1 MRKLFTFLV
10 AFLATL
16 SGAVWGQTEIQITNI
31 EDVSLQA
38 TSGTQ
43 GPGWMIEQDL
53 SEENNGNIV
62 YIKSPGNY
70 RIIDQSDD
78 KENSGENNSNV
89 QIKVDLSTAGGG
101 EVSIELVNIRTNAQ
115 LNNKLDGTDI
125 LNKHND
131 RCAFEIVG
139 TTTKETVVTLSSW
152 SVKPGSSKCKFW
164 SGSERAGINVQPGAT
179 LILKNNNPD
188 VILEA
193 GCLCN
198 TPDAHAHG
206 AGIGGDSKNPNFG
219 TIIIESGTIHA
230 YSQAIDAANGAFA
243 DGAGIGGGAKVT
255 SPDQVEGSTTGT
267 ILIKGGNVTAEC
279 DNKDTQH
286 PNLVHGAGIGGGCH
300 GTCSSITILG
310 GTVNAKTDFVQGGGY
325 TAALPYDIGTGYGY
339 NGNSHP
345 QIIIGK
351 WDENTT
357 ANVATKNV
365 DSNHYWDALTQ
376 AEPKD
381 GLKQFVLPNKT
392 QLYAIGTD
400 LIKVSK
406 LKAYQLSLQTETFTS
421 DEGHTISGVPEWQHY
436 YYAPSMV
443 VEQDVLSCNNDKHL
457 FMGWIKETKSLGE
470 EFVVPNK
477 ENKCTFTLPED
488 PNPTNKTNI
497 LYYQAVWVNNNL
509 SIVAKSG
516 TVWEKGKDVTPEVEC
531 LPAEQQC
538 SSLFTNLTFNVKSSE
553 PADFINKYFDGSSL
567 VFYNNQMI
575 GTPRLPVGET
585 FAQGTITATAKF
597 GGVEKDITINI
608 AIGNEIV
615 IHAAEISN
623 YEHVY
628 TGGNHNN
635 FGDDLTHS
643 LSVRMT
649 KEFDGS
655 SGLKEPIVLTE
666 KKHYRIASLKK
677 DGVIQSAIDTETEK
691 GTVNMVN
698 AGIYSAITIE
708 ALDIATISNV
718 LDPDHKSYTIE
729 GSLVIKERPLN
740 VAIREFT
747 IDDVTKTEKLSTNDV
762 TFEQANNLRGLV
774 SGENLDVEAKISFTK
789 QEVENKYT
797 VHFTGLKL
805 VDGDNGL
812 ASNYDPTFT
821 YNGQDVQL
829 DDEGNGEITI
839 DVEDPNE
846 GDGDEDG
853 DGDGDGDIKLF
864 RIYTD
869 EVCAGV
875 ELEYSREV
883 VKGGQS
889 TIVTVNV
896 EKGYDASALKLSF
909 KRGLYGNWEPL
920 TLNKDGQYQIKNIW
934 NDIYVRAE
942 GVVTGMEDIDG
953 TARVYAKDG
962 SLYIYTPQQ
971 DDIAVISMTGS
982 VVKRT
987 KQIGLQS
994 YPLNQGIYVVRVGEQ
1009 VFKVRVK

>member
-1 MRKLFTFLV
+1 MRRKLFTFLV

-16 SGAVWGQTEIQITNI
+16 SGAVWGQELIDITNFTTSN
-31 EDVSLQA
+31 ENEKGWKLQCDP
-38 TSGTQ
+38 S
-43 GPGWMIEQDL
+43 
-53 SEENNGNIV
+53 ENNNVLTISEDGD
-62 YIKSPGNY
+62 YIISSKGGG
-70 RIIDQSDD
+70 ID
-78 KENSGENNSNV
+78 NSNV
-89 QIKVDLSTAGGG
+89 QIV
-101 EVSIELVNIRTNAQ
+101 IEANKTVTVTLDNVKINAQ
-115 LNNKLDGTDI
+115 LYNNLDGSSLT
-125 LNKHND
+125 NKYSD
-131 RCAFEIVG
+131 RCAFEIRTGAKVS
-139 TTTKETVVTLSSW
+139 LSWMNDNKLW
-152 SVKPGSSKCKFW
+152 SSP
-164 SGSERAGINVQPGAT
+164 ERAGINVMQGAT
-179 LILKNNNPD
+179 LILKGPKNGS
-188 VILEA
+188 LEA
-193 GCLCN
+193 GSLCN
-198 TPDAHAHG
+198 TADAHAHG
-206 AGIGGDSKNPNFG
+206 AGIGGDSNDPNFG
-219 TIIIESGTIHA
+219 TIIIESGTIRA
-230 YSQAIDAANGAFA
+230 YSQAKNQGSFA
-243 DGAGIGGGAKVT
+243 DGAGIGGGAIITGTTVNT
-255 SPDQVEGSTTGT
+255 PSTTGH
-267 ILIKGGNVTAEC
+267 IIIKGGDITARCEGSG
-279 DNKDTQH
+279 TE
-286 PNLVHGAGIGGGCH
+286 LYRLHGAGIGGGCH

-325 TAALPYDIGTGYGY
+325 TAASPYDIGTGYGY
-339 NGNSHP
+339 NEISHP

-357 ANVATKNV
+357 TNVTTKNV
-365 DSNHYWDALTQ
+365 DPKHYWDALTQ
-376 AEPKD
+376 AQPNKE
-381 GLKQFVLPNKT
+381 LEQFVLPDKT
-392 QLYAIGTD
+392 QLYAIGKD
-400 LIKVSK
+400 LIDVSK
-406 LKAYQLSLQTETFTS
+406 LNAYQLSLQTGKFTS

-457 FMGWIKETKSLGE
+457 FMGWINEKQTEAIVTPVDG
-470 EFVVPNK
+470 
-477 ENKCTFTLPED
+477 KCTFTLPED
-488 PNPTNKTNI
+488 PNPTNETNI

-516 TVWEKGKDVTPEVEC
+516 TVWEKDGNVTPKVEC
-531 LPAEQQC
+531 LPAEQQF
-538 SSLFTNLTFNVKSSE
+538 SSLFRNLTFEVKSSSE
-553 PADFINKYFDGSSL
+553 SADFINKYFDGSSL

-608 AIGNEIV
+608 AIGNNIV
-615 IHAAEISN
+615 IHEAEISN
-623 YEHVY
+623 SEHVY
-628 TGGNHNN
+628 TGENHNN
-635 FGDDLTHS
+635 FGDDPTHS
-643 LSVRMT
+643 LLVRMT

-655 SGLKEPIVLTE
+655 SGLKEPKVLTE
-666 KKHYRIASLKK
+666 KTHYRIASLEK

-698 AGIYSAITIE
+698 AGTYSAITIE
-708 ALDIATISNV
+708 ALDNMATISKD
-718 LDPDHKSYTIE
+718 LDENHKSYTIN
-729 GSLVIKERPLN
+729 GSLEIRERPLN

-829 DDEGNGEITI
+829 NDEGNGEITI

-896 EKGYDASALKLSF
+896 EKGYDASALKLSY
-909 KRGLYGNWEPL
+909 KEGMYGDWKPL

-953 TARVYAKDG
+953 TARIYTKDG

-971 DDIAVISMTGS
+971 DDITVVSMTGA